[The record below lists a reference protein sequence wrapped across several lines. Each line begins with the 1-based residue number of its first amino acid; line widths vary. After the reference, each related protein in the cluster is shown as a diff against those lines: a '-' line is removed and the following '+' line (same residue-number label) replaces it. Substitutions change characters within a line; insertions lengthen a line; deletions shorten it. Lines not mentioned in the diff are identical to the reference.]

1 MLRTAAQKGRLIVAV
16 GAVVAA
22 AAGAGV
28 MRADLMVGYTFHK
41 ALEVQKPVPPFEL
54 AGSGNL
60 LRHGAV
66 GDEAD
71 WLSNAKFQTP
81 VVASLGPNERL
92 AVGDRIAI
100 TADGR
105 VRHVQNRRERHLEV
119 VGVVGA
125 PLVPAA
131 AAPRVR
137 LQVICRIVDPARPE
151 TQSLVEFAVEAERP
165 KPPTPPTQ
173 TEDRLGRT

>member
-16 GAVVAA
+16 GSVVAA
-22 AAGAGV
+22 AAGIAILRG
-28 MRADLMVGYTFHK
+28 DLMVGYTFSK
-41 ALEVQKPVPPFEL
+41 ALEVQKPVPPFDQ
-54 AGSGNL
+54 AATGGR

-71 WLSNAKFQTP
+71 WLSAAKFQTP
-81 VVASLGPNERL
+81 VLASLGPNERL

-100 TADGR
+100 SADGR
-105 VRHVQNRRERHLEV
+105 VRHVANRRERHLEV

-125 PLVPAA
+125 PLIPAVT
-131 AAPRVR
+131 APRMR

-151 TQSLVEFAVEAERP
+151 GQPLVEFAVEVERP
-165 KPPTPPTQ
+165 KPPAAPQPD
-173 TEDRLGRT
+173 DRLGRT